1 MSDITANI
9 VVQPID
15 LNVQVQQS
23 EITVTPEVLG
33 LNIYAG
39 GFAAAAGN
47 VGTVQYNNG
56 GVLGGIPSVVWN
68 GTRLSLGD
76 TNNITISGGS
86 PNYALRTD
94 GAGNLSWGDTANA
107 NYANFAGNAV
117 FANNAANANYANFA
131 GNAVFANNAA
141 NANYANF
148 AGNAVFANNAAN
160 AVFANNAANA
170 NIANIAN
177 VAYSVSAANVVGTVA
192 NANYA
197 AFAGNVTI
205 AAQSNI
211 TTVGNL
217 TSLTVLGT
225 SNLGNV
231 GNVKVT
237 GGTNGYF
244 LQTDGTGNLDW
255 SAGGGSGNGVVG
267 GSNTQVQFND
277 AGIFGGSAAF
287 VFNKTSNVMTLGG
300 NISATNFIGNFAN
313 GSSDITIPAA
323 NGNINFDVAGNA
335 NIVVVTGT
343 GANIAGTLNVTGNV
357 TAGNVASTPIA
368 SMPYGSEKVGIIGAQ
383 TGTYDFDLI
392 TNSIQYSNANAAAN
406 LTLNFRGNS
415 TTTLSSILGTGN
427 SITGTYLITTGATAY
442 GVTAVQVDGSA
453 QTIKWAG
460 NISTIYSNTIS
471 SYTFTVV
478 KTSAS
483 PTYLVFGSVTKY
495 G

>member
-1 MSDITANI
+1 M
-9 VVQPID
+9 
-15 LNVQVQQS
+15 
-23 EITVTPEVLG
+23 
-33 LNIYAG
+33 
-39 GFAAAAGN
+39 
-47 VGTVQYNNG
+47 
-56 GVLGGIPSVVWN
+56 
-68 GTRLSLGD
+68 
-76 TNNITISGGS
+76 
-86 PNYALRTD
+86 
-94 GAGNLSWGDTANA
+94 
-107 NYANFAGNAV
+107 
-117 FANNAANANYANFA
+117 
-131 GNAVFANNAA
+131 
-141 NANYANF
+141 
-148 AGNAVFANNAAN
+148 
-160 AVFANNAANA
+160 
-170 NIANIAN
+170 
-177 VAYSVSAANVVGTVA
+177 
-192 NANYA
+192 
-197 AFAGNVTI
+197 
-205 AAQSNI
+205 
-211 TTVGNL
+211 
-217 TSLTVLGT
+217 
-225 SNLGNV
+225 GNV

-237 GGTNGYF
+237 GGINGYF
-244 LQTDGTGNLDW
+244 LQTDGTGNL
-255 SAGGGSGNGVVG
+255 SFVAGGGSGNGVVG
-267 GSNTQVQFND
+267 GSNTQIQFND
-277 AGIFGGSAAF
+277 AGSFGGSAAF
-287 VFNKTSNVMTLGG
+287 VFDKTSNVMTLGG
-300 NISATNFIGNFAN
+300 NISATNFIGNLAN

-415 TTTLSSILGTGN
+415 TTTLSSILDTGN

-442 GVTAVQVDGSA
+442 GVTAVEVDGSA

>member
-1 MSDITANI
+1 MSNITANI
-9 VVQPID
+9 IVEPI
-15 LNVQVQQS
+15 N
-23 EITVTPEVLG
+23 
-33 LNIYAG
+33 LNIAVQEPGITIAPEPINLNISTG
-39 GFAAAAGN
+39 GFAQAAGN
-47 VGTVQYNNG
+47 NGTIQYNNG
-56 GVLGGIPSVVWN
+56 GVLGGIPSVFWT
-68 GTRLSLGD
+68 GTKLSLGD

-117 FANNAANANYANFA
+117 FANNAANAN
-131 GNAVFANNAA
+131 
-141 NANYANF
+141 
-148 AGNAVFANNAAN
+148 
-160 AVFANNAANA
+160 
-170 NIANIAN
+170 IANIAN

-205 AAQSNI
+205 AAQPNI
-211 TTVGNL
+211 TSLGNL
-217 TSLTVLGT
+217 TSLRVNGI
-225 SNLGNV
+225 SNLNV
-231 GNVKVT
+231 ISNVKIT
-237 GGTNGYF
+237 GGTNGQY
-244 LQTDGTGNLDW
+244 LQTDGTGNL
-255 SAGGGSGNGVVG
+255 SFAAGGGSGNGVVG

-277 AGIFGGSAAF
+277 AGLFGGSTAF
-287 VFNKTSNVMTLGG
+287 TFDKTSNVLT
-300 NISATNFIGNFAN
+300 IG
-313 GSSDITIPAA
+313 
-323 NGNINFDVAGNA
+323 
-335 NIVVVTGT
+335 
-343 GANIAGTLNVTGNV
+343 
-357 TAGNVASTPIA
+357 GNVAATNVSGTLVSSA
-368 SMPYGSEKVGIIGAQ
+368 VTSMPYGTEKVGIIGAQ

-427 SITGTYLITTGATAY
+427 SVTGTYLMTTGATAY

-453 QTIKWAG
+453 QTIRWAG
-460 NISTIYSNTIS
+460 NISTVYTNTIS

-478 KTSAS
+478 KTSAT

>member
-39 GFAAAAGN
+39 GFATAAGN
-47 VGTVQYNNG
+47 TGTVQYNNG
-56 GVLGGIPSVVWN
+56 GVLGGIPSVFWT
-68 GTRLSLGD
+68 GTQLSLGD

-141 NANYANF
+141 NAN
-148 AGNAVFANNAAN
+148 
-160 AVFANNAANA
+160 
-170 NIANIAN
+170 IAN

-205 AAQSNI
+205 AAQPNI
-211 TTVGNL
+211 TSVGNL
-217 TSLTVLGT
+217 TSLTVVGT

-237 GGTNGYF
+237 GGVNGYF
-244 LQTDGTGNLDW
+244 LQTDGTGNL
-255 SAGGGSGNGVVG
+255 SFVAGGGSGNGVVG
-267 GSNTQVQFND
+267 GSNTQIQFND
-277 AGIFGGSAAF
+277 AGSFGGSAAF
-287 VFNKTSNVMTLGG
+287 VFDKTSNVMTLAG
-300 NISATNFIGNFAN
+300 NISATNLIGNLAN
-313 GSSDITIPAA
+313 GNSDINIPTA

-368 SMPYGSEKVGIIGAQ
+368 SMPYGTEKVGIIGAQ
-383 TGTYDFDLI
+383 TGTYNFDLI

-415 TTTLSSILGTGN
+415 TTTLSSIVNTGA
-427 SITGTYLITTGATAY
+427 SVTGTYLMTTGATAY
-442 GVTAVQVDGSA
+442 GVTAVQVDGAA
-453 QTIKWAG
+453 QTIRWAG
-460 NISTIYSNTIS
+460 NISAIYTNTIS

-478 KTSAS
+478 KTSAT